1 MCIRDRYVG
10 VHYPADIIFGG
21 LLGYG
26 LAWSVLS
33 LWVIIKMRE
42 IKKGSKWVIY

>member
-1 MCIRDRYVG
+1 MKR
-10 VHYPADIIFGG
+10 ANIIFGG

-26 LAWSVLS
+26 LAWAVLS

-42 IKKGSKWVIY
+42 LKKGNEWIIY